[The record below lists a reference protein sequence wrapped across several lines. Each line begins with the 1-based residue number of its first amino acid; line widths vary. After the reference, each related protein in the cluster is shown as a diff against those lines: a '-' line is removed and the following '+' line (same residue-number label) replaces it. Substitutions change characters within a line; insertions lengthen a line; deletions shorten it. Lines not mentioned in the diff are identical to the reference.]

1 MPPTWLGWCME
12 RLLGIVRLMR
22 LERAASAVAG
32 VIITGVI
39 VKDLTTFQWSY
50 VVACLAVFFSTLA
63 NFALND
69 YHDIEIDRVNNRQD
83 RPLVNGV
90 IGPPAALGVTLAS
103 SLLAYALAFQMRP
116 IPRAMIL
123 IGLPVSLA
131 YNLHLKKYLVFKNL
145 FTGLA
150 NVGVILLGAL
160 VTDTVIEPLA
170 VYIATIGFFFSLS
183 YEVMLDIADV
193 QGDTALGVET
203 IASRFGRRT
212 AAWLSI
218 LIGLGAVFADPLP
231 FFIHVDHRLFR
242 DYLFLGLILIPVLNR
257 LRISSA
263 LLRDQS
269 PENIRNLKK
278 GLFRN
283 LQLGGICYLIGIL
296 L

>member
-1 MPPTWLGWCME
+1 ME
-12 RLLGIVRLMR
+12 RLLGVVQLMR

-32 VIITGVI
+32 VIITAVI

-50 VVACLAVFFSTLA
+50 VVACLAVFFSALA

-69 YHDIEIDRVNNRQD
+69 YHDIEIDRVNDRQD
-83 RPLVNGV
+83 RPLVSGV
-90 IGPPAALGVTLAS
+90 ISPAAALWVALAS
-103 SLLAYALAFQMRP
+103 SLLAIALAFQMRP

-123 IGLPVSLA
+123 MGLPVSLA
-131 YNLHLKKYLVFKNL
+131 YNLRLKKYLVFKNL

-170 VYIATIGFFFSLS
+170 VYIAVVGFFFSLS
-183 YEVMLDIADV
+183 YEIMLDIADF
-193 QGDTALGVET
+193 QGDAAMGVET
-203 IASRFGRRT
+203 IASRFGRKS

-218 LIGLGAVFADPLP
+218 LIGLGAVFVNPLP
-231 FFIHVDHRLFR
+231 FFIQVDHRLFR
-242 DYLFLGLILIPVLNR
+242 DHLFLGLILIPVFNR
-257 LRISSA
+257 LRISGA

-269 PENIRNLKK
+269 PENIRNLKN

>member
-1 MPPTWLGWCME
+1 MSPTWLGWCME
-12 RLLGIVRLMR
+12 RLLGVVRLMR
-22 LERAASAVAG
+22 LDRAASAVAG
-32 VIITGVI
+32 VIVTGVI

-50 VVACLAVFFSTLA
+50 LVACLAVFFSALA

-69 YHDIEIDRVNNRQD
+69 YHDIEIDRVNDRLD

-90 IGPPAALGVTLAS
+90 ISPAAALWVTIAS
-103 SLLAYALAFQMRP
+103 SLLVIALASKMKP
-116 IPRAMIL
+116 VPRAMITM
-123 IGLPVSLA
+123 GLPVSLA

-170 VYIATIGFFFSLS
+170 VYIAVVGFFFSLS

-203 IASRFGRRT
+203 IASRFGRKN

-218 LIGLGAVFADPLP
+218 LIGLGAVFANPLP
-231 FFIHVDHRLFR
+231 FFIHVDHRLFQ
-242 DYLFLGLILIPVLNR
+242 DHLFLCLILIPVLNR
-257 LRISSA
+257 LRISYA

-269 PENIRNLKK
+269 PKNIHNLKK
-278 GLFRN
+278 SLFRN
-283 LQLGGICYLIGIL
+283 LQLGGVCYLIGIL
-296 L
+296 H

>member
-1 MPPTWLGWCME
+1 MSPTWLGWCME
-12 RLLGIVRLMR
+12 RLLGVVRLMR

-50 VVACLAVFFSTLA
+50 VVACLAVFFSALA

-90 IGPPAALGVTLAS
+90 ISPAAALWVALAS
-103 SLLAYALAFQMRP
+103 SLLACALAFQMRP

-160 VTDTVIEPLA
+160 VTDTTIEPLA
-170 VYIATIGFFFSLS
+170 VYIAAVGFFFSLS

-193 QGDTALGVET
+193 QGDAAMGVET
-203 IASRFGRRT
+203 IASRFGIRN

-218 LIGLGAVFADPLP
+218 LIGVGAVFADPLP

>member
-1 MPPTWLGWCME
+1 MSPTWLGWCME

-39 VKDLTTFQWSY
+39 VKDLTVFQWSY
-50 VVACLAVFFSTLA
+50 VFACLAVFFSALA

-103 SLLAYALAFQMRP
+103 SLLACALASQMRP

-131 YNLHLKKYLVFKNL
+131 YNLHLKKYLMFKNL

-160 VTDTVIEPLA
+160 VTDTTIEPLA
-170 VYIATIGFFFSLS
+170 VYIAAVGFFFSLS

-193 QGDTALGVET
+193 QGDAAMGVET
-203 IASRFGRRT
+203 IASRFGRRN

-218 LIGLGAVFADPLP
+218 LIGVGAVFADPLP
-231 FFIHVDHRLFR
+231 FFIQVDNRLFR
-242 DYLFLGLILIPVLNR
+242 DHLFLGLILIPVLNR
-257 LRISSA
+257 LRISGA

>member
-1 MPPTWLGWCME
+1 ME
-12 RLLGIVRLMR
+12 RLLAVVRLMR

-32 VIITGVI
+32 VIVTGVI

-50 VVACLAVFFSTLA
+50 VVAGLAVFFSALA

-90 IGPPAALGVTLAS
+90 IGPAVALWVTLAS
-103 SLLAYALAFQMRP
+103 SLLAYALASQMRP

-131 YNLHLKKYLVFKNL
+131 YNLHLKKHLVFKNL

-160 VTDTVIEPLA
+160 VTDTTIEPLA
-170 VYIATIGFFFSLS
+170 AYIAAVGFFFSIS

-193 QGDTALGVET
+193 PGDTAMGVET
-203 IASRFGRRT
+203 IAGRYGRRN
-212 AAWLSI
+212 AAWLSTI
-218 LIGLGAVFADPLP
+218 IGVGAVFAAPLP
-231 FFIHVDHRLFR
+231 FFVNVDSRLFR
-242 DYLFLGLILIPVLNR
+242 DYLFLSLTLVPVVNR
-257 LRISSA
+257 LRISGA
-263 LLRDQS
+263 LLMDQS
-269 PENIRNLKK
+269 PENIRGLKR

-283 LQLGGICYLIGIL
+283 LQLGGFCYLIGIL

>member
-1 MPPTWLGWCME
+1 ME
-12 RLLGIVRLMR
+12 RLLGVVRLMR

-50 VVACLAVFFSTLA
+50 VVACLAVFFSALA

-90 IGPPAALGVTLAS
+90 ISPAAALWVTLAS
-103 SLLAYALAFQMRP
+103 SLLAIALASKMRP
-116 IPRAMIL
+116 IPRAMITM
-123 IGLPVSLA
+123 GLPVSLA

-170 VYIATIGFFFSLS
+170 VYIAVVGFFFSLS

-193 QGDTALGVET
+193 QGDTAMGVET
-203 IASRFGRRT
+203 IAGRFGRRN

-218 LIGLGAVFADPLP
+218 LIGIGAVFADPLP
-231 FFIHVDHRLFR
+231 FFIQVDHRLFR

-257 LRISSA
+257 LRISGA

-283 LQLGGICYLIGIL
+283 LQLGGLCYLIGIL